1 VQTEP
6 YEVRCHRCQCSFA
19 PGTKQCLHCGGRLG
33 QPMEL
38 PFASGPV
45 RAGEGEEGAAVQ
57 VPTFARVA
65 LWAVSAAIAVGL
77 SALQTCHR

>member
-6 YEVRCHRCQCSFA
+6 YEVRCHRCHCSFA

-33 QPMEL
+33 PPLEL
-38 PFASGPV
+38 PFVGGPAPA
-45 RAGEGEEGAAVQ
+45 AGDEGADVQ
-57 VPTFARVA
+57 VPGFARIA
-65 LWAVSAAIAVGL
+65 LWAVSAAVALGL